1 MGYNHQIVITSV
13 TGVGVLDKAIAVLDA
28 VERSPCT
35 LPDLISTTGLPR
47 ATAHR
52 LALALAAH
60 GLVGRDPDGRFVL
73 GPRFTAA
80 RVAEAARPALEAL
93 RARTGESVQLYVRRG
108 DQRLCVASLD
118 SPNELRTSVP
128 VGTLLPLERGSA
140 GAVLREL
147 PDVLRRG
154 WAESVAERAPG
165 VASVSAPVRA
175 GGAVVA
181 ALCLSGPIERTST
194 SPGARFA
201 PAVLEA
207 ARQIERATHAP

>member
-1 MGYNHQIVITSV
+1 MNASLA
-13 TGVGVLDKAIAVLDA
+13 GVGVLDKAVSIVDA
-28 VERSPCT
+28 VERGPRS
-35 LPDLISTTGLPR
+35 LPDLVAATGLPR

-52 LALALAAH
+52 LALALAVH
-60 GLVGRDPDGRFVL
+60 GLLGRDADGRFVL

-80 RVAEAARPALEAL
+80 RIAEAARPALAAL
-93 RARTGESVQLYVRRG
+93 RDATGESAQLYVRRG
-108 DQRLCVASLD
+108 AQRLCVASVD
-118 SPNELRTSVP
+118 SPRELRTSVP
-128 VGTLLPLERGSA
+128 VGALLPLDRGSA

-181 ALCLSGPIERTST
+181 AVCLSGPIERTST
-194 SPGARFA
+194 APGARFA
-201 PAVLEA
+201 AVVVAAARRIEEA
-207 ARQIERATHAP
+207 AHPPPDATGA

>member
-1 MGYNHQIVITSV
+1 MDGSV
-13 TGVGVLDKAIAVLDA
+13 TGVGVLDKAVAVLDA
-28 VERSPCT
+28 IERGPRS
-35 LPDLISTTGLPR
+35 LPELVAATGLPR

-60 GLVGRDPDGRFVL
+60 GLAGRDAAGRFVL

-80 RVAEAARPALEAL
+80 RVAETARPALEAL
-93 RARTGESVQLYVRRG
+93 RAATGESVQLYVRRG
-108 DQRLCVASLD
+108 AQRLCVASLD

-128 VGTLLPLERGSA
+128 VGTLLPIDRGSA

-165 VASVSAPVRA
+165 VASVSAPVRV
-175 GGAVVA
+175 GADGPVVA
-181 ALCLSGPIERTST
+181 AVCLSGPIERTTT

-201 PAVLEA
+201 SAVVEA
-207 ARQIERATHAP
+207 ARAVERAAQPP

>member
-1 MGYNHQIVITSV
+1 MNSV
-13 TGVGVLDKAIAVLDA
+13 TGVGVLDKAIAVLDT
-28 VERSPCT
+28 VERAPCA
-35 LPDLISTTGLPR
+35 LPELVAATGLPR

-52 LALALAAH
+52 LASALIVH
-60 GLVGRDPDGRFVL
+60 GLLGRDGDGRFVL

-80 RVAEAARPALEAL
+80 RIAEAARPALEAL
-93 RARTGESVQLYVRRG
+93 RDATGESAQLYVRRG
-108 DQRLCVASLD
+108 GQRLCVAAVD

-140 GAVLREL
+140 GAVLRGV

-175 GGAVVA
+175 GAGGMVVA
-181 ALCLSGPIERTST
+181 AVCLSGPIERLTT
-194 SPGARFA
+194 APGARFA
-201 PAVLEA
+201 DAVVAA
-207 ARQIERATHAP
+207 ARRIEGTALG